1 MYQKRNNYLVVLSL
15 YSGDYSK
22 RFYLREISKIA
33 KLPLKTTQTV
43 LGKLEKDRI
52 IRSAVQGKNKYFM
65 LNLENI
71 ETKLYLIQTEVHKT
85 LVFIDKYPLF
95 KPFIKEIKNTSAPII
110 VFGSFAKFKAE
121 KNSDVD
127 MLIISKDKLDL
138 PFHVLSYKIHEINLS
153 EKEFMKGIETRET
166 LVKEIEENH
175 IILNNHC
182 FFVNKMWDEHAR

>member
-1 MYQKRNNYLVVLSL
+1 MYQKRNNDLVILGL
-15 YSGDYSK
+15 YSGNYAK

-43 LGKLEKDRI
+43 LEKLEKNRI
-52 IRSAVQGKNKYFM
+52 IKSLVQGKNKYFM

-71 ETKLYLIQTEVHKT
+71 ETKLYLIQTEIHKT
-85 LVFIDKYPLF
+85 LFFIYKYPLF

-121 KNSDVD
+121 KNSDTDILV
-127 MLIISKDKLDL
+127 ISKDKLDL
-138 PFHVLSYKIHEINLS
+138 PFHVLPYKIHEINLS

-175 IILNNHC
+175 IILNNYC
-182 FFVNKMWDEHAR
+182 FFVNKMWGEYAR